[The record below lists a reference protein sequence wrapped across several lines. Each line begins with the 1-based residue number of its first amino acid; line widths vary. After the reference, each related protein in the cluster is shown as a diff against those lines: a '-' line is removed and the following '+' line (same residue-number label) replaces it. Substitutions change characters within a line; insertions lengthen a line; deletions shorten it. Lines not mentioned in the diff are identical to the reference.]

1 MRSTIILTL
10 AAVASAH
17 FSLNTPPSRGSNG
30 DTQDKSPC
38 GGKNTPST
46 TRTKWSLSGGNQL
59 SFEAGH
65 DEAETAVYLAIG
77 ENPTADDFTI
87 ILADQF
93 NQIGLGEFCWN
104 DLEIPASA
112 KGVEDGV
119 KATVQVVQ
127 RGHSGGGLY
136 NVSFRLI
143 CGMGWANGG

>member
-1 MRSTIILTL
+1 MRSIIFLTL

-30 DTQDKSPC
+30 DTQDASPC

-46 TRTKWSLSGGNQL
+46 NRAKWSLSGGNQI

-77 ENPTADDFTI
+77 ENPKAEDFTI
-87 ILADQF
+87 TVVDRF

-104 DLEIPASA
+104 DLELPAGTKEA
-112 KGVEDGV
+112 KDGA
-119 KATVQVVQ
+119 KATIQIVQ

-136 NVSFRLI
+136 NVGFPPDVWDGL
-143 CGMGWANGG
+143 G